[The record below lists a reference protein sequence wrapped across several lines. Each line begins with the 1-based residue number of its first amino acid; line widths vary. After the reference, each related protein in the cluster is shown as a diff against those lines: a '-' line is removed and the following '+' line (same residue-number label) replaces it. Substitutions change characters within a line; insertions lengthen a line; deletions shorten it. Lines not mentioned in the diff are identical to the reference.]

1 MNDKIDQLTSHIQER
16 CLWQFFSRTWDREE
30 NIEGI
35 LSKAT
40 EILCGE
46 HSTIETLSDKTYYAD
61 AKVLVSDFKRLF
73 PWVTAMEKEEI
84 KNVINSV
91 KSKLKHITIT
101 GSHNEE
107 LNDPNY

>member
-1 MNDKIDQLTSHIQER
+1 MKDKIDQLTNHIQER

-35 LSKAT
+35 ITKAI
-40 EILCGE
+40 EIICGE
-46 HSTIETLSDKTYYAD
+46 KSSMETLTDKSYFAD
-61 AKVLVSDFKRLF
+61 ARVLVSDFKRLY
-73 PWVTAMEKEEI
+73 PWIESVEKDEI
-84 KNVINSV
+84 KNILNSV
-91 KSKLKHITIT
+91 KDRLRHITIT